1 MPWVLAQPAA
11 PKPKASRR
19 SKGGVQ
25 QGPKEKATGLK
36 EEPAPAASKVFDRY
50 YHMFAEGELKE
61 LVTEAAE
68 EMGLQVGEPE
78 AGSVYGVQIV
88 QDGWERSNYF
98 VELRR
103 WKQ

>member
-1 MPWVLAQPAA
+1 MPWVLAQAAA

-19 SKGGVQ
+19 SKGRDQ
-25 QGPKEKATGLK
+25 QAPEEKVAEPK

-50 YHMFAEGELKE
+50 YHMFAEGELNE
-61 LVTEAAE
+61 LVKEAAG